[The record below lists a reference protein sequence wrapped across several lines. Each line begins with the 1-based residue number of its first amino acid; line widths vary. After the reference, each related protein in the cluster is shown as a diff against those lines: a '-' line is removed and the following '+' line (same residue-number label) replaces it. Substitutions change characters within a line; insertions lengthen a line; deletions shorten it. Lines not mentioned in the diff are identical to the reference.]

1 MRLRRCDT
9 PAGSDI
15 NEVLYHLTRTT
26 ETDALRERLAA
37 MAASACPRQMNNH
50 ASLSTGWLDLHCA
63 LRTQNKEPTMINDI
77 NIGGVFIPG
86 LLLTALSLWSVRCYS
101 CRFFFSRLYRRL
113 PLRPLLDVST
123 YIVTF
128 FLLLQGL
135 TTLGLF
141 A

>member
-1 MRLRRCDT
+1 
-9 PAGSDI
+9 
-15 NEVLYHLTRTT
+15 
-26 ETDALRERLAA
+26 
-37 MAASACPRQMNNH
+37 
-50 ASLSTGWLDLHCA
+50 
-63 LRTQNKEPTMINDI
+63 MINDI

-86 LLLTALSLWSVRCYS
+86 LLLTALIALVCTLLLVPLFSV
-101 CRFFFSRLYRRL
+101 SRLYRRL

-135 TTLGLF
+135 TTLELF

>member
-1 MRLRRCDT
+1 
-9 PAGSDI
+9 
-15 NEVLYHLTRTT
+15 
-26 ETDALRERLAA
+26 
-37 MAASACPRQMNNH
+37 
-50 ASLSTGWLDLHCA
+50 
-63 LRTQNKEPTMINDI
+63 MINDI

-86 LLLTALSLWSVRCYS
+86 LLLTALIALVCTLLLVPLFSV
-101 CRFFFSRLYRRL
+101 SRLYRRL
-113 PLRPLLDVST
+113 PLHPLLDVST

>member
-1 MRLRRCDT
+1 
-9 PAGSDI
+9 
-15 NEVLYHLTRTT
+15 
-26 ETDALRERLAA
+26 
-37 MAASACPRQMNNH
+37 
-50 ASLSTGWLDLHCA
+50 
-63 LRTQNKEPTMINDI
+63 MINDI

-86 LLLTALSLWSVRCYS
+86 LLLTALIALVCTLLLVPLFSV
-101 CRFFFSRLYRRL
+101 SRLYRRL

-135 TTLGLF
+135 STLGLF

>member
-1 MRLRRCDT
+1 MT
-9 PAGSDI
+9 SISEGF
-15 NEVLYHLTRTT
+15 Y
-26 ETDALRERLAA
+26 
-37 MAASACPRQMNNH
+37 PR
-50 ASLSTGWLDLHCA
+50 
-63 LRTQNKEPTMINDI
+63 
-77 NIGGVFIPG
+77 
-86 LLLTALSLWSVRCYS
+86 LLLTALIAPGLYAVTVPLFSV
-101 CRFFFSRLYRRL
+101 SRLYRRL

>member
-1 MRLRRCDT
+1 
-9 PAGSDI
+9 
-15 NEVLYHLTRTT
+15 
-26 ETDALRERLAA
+26 
-37 MAASACPRQMNNH
+37 
-50 ASLSTGWLDLHCA
+50 
-63 LRTQNKEPTMINDI
+63 MINDI
-77 NIGGVFIPG
+77 NIGGDLIPG
-86 LLLTALSLWSVRCYS
+86 LLLTALIALVCTLLLVPLFSV
-101 CRFFFSRLYRRL
+101 SRLYRRL

>member
-1 MRLRRCDT
+1 
-9 PAGSDI
+9 
-15 NEVLYHLTRTT
+15 
-26 ETDALRERLAA
+26 
-37 MAASACPRQMNNH
+37 
-50 ASLSTGWLDLHCA
+50 
-63 LRTQNKEPTMINDI
+63 MINDI

-86 LLLTALSLWSVRCYS
+86 LLLTALIALVCTLLLVPLFSL
-101 CRFFFSRLYRRL
+101 SRLYRRL

>member
-1 MRLRRCDT
+1 
-9 PAGSDI
+9 
-15 NEVLYHLTRTT
+15 
-26 ETDALRERLAA
+26 
-37 MAASACPRQMNNH
+37 
-50 ASLSTGWLDLHCA
+50 
-63 LRTQNKEPTMINDI
+63 MINDI

-86 LLLTALSLWSVRCYS
+86 LLLTALSALVCTLLLVPLFS
-101 CRFFFSRLYRRL
+101 CSRLYRRL

>member
-1 MRLRRCDT
+1 
-9 PAGSDI
+9 
-15 NEVLYHLTRTT
+15 
-26 ETDALRERLAA
+26 
-37 MAASACPRQMNNH
+37 
-50 ASLSTGWLDLHCA
+50 
-63 LRTQNKEPTMINDI
+63 MINDI

-86 LLLTALSLWSVRCYS
+86 LLLTALIALVCTLLLVPLFSV
-101 CRFFFSRLYRRL
+101 SRLYRRL

-135 TTLGLF
+135 TTPGLF

>member
-1 MRLRRCDT
+1 
-9 PAGSDI
+9 
-15 NEVLYHLTRTT
+15 
-26 ETDALRERLAA
+26 
-37 MAASACPRQMNNH
+37 
-50 ASLSTGWLDLHCA
+50 
-63 LRTQNKEPTMINDI
+63 MINDI

-86 LLLTALSLWSVRCYS
+86 LLLTALIALVCTTLLLVPLFSV
-101 CRFFFSRLYRRL
+101 SRLYRRL

>member
-1 MRLRRCDT
+1 
-9 PAGSDI
+9 
-15 NEVLYHLTRTT
+15 
-26 ETDALRERLAA
+26 
-37 MAASACPRQMNNH
+37 
-50 ASLSTGWLDLHCA
+50 
-63 LRTQNKEPTMINDI
+63 MINDI

-86 LLLTALSLWSVRCYS
+86 LLLTALIALVCTLLLVPLFSV
-101 CRFFFSRLYRRL
+101 SRLYCRL

>member
-1 MRLRRCDT
+1 
-9 PAGSDI
+9 
-15 NEVLYHLTRTT
+15 
-26 ETDALRERLAA
+26 
-37 MAASACPRQMNNH
+37 
-50 ASLSTGWLDLHCA
+50 
-63 LRTQNKEPTMINDI
+63 MINDT

-86 LLLTALSLWSVRCYS
+86 LLLTALIALVCTLLLVPLFSV
-101 CRFFFSRLYRRL
+101 SRLYRRL

>member
-1 MRLRRCDT
+1 
-9 PAGSDI
+9 
-15 NEVLYHLTRTT
+15 
-26 ETDALRERLAA
+26 
-37 MAASACPRQMNNH
+37 
-50 ASLSTGWLDLHCA
+50 
-63 LRTQNKEPTMINDI
+63 MINDI

-86 LLLTALSLWSVRCYS
+86 LLLTALIALVCTLVLVPLFSV
-101 CRFFFSRLYRRL
+101 SRLYRRL

>member
-1 MRLRRCDT
+1 
-9 PAGSDI
+9 
-15 NEVLYHLTRTT
+15 
-26 ETDALRERLAA
+26 
-37 MAASACPRQMNNH
+37 
-50 ASLSTGWLDLHCA
+50 
-63 LRTQNKEPTMINDI
+63 MINDI

-86 LLLTALSLWSVRCYS
+86 LLLTALIALVCTLLLVPLFS
-101 CRFFFSRLYRRL
+101 FSRLYRRL

-123 YIVTF
+123 YILTF

>member
-1 MRLRRCDT
+1 
-9 PAGSDI
+9 
-15 NEVLYHLTRTT
+15 
-26 ETDALRERLAA
+26 
-37 MAASACPRQMNNH
+37 
-50 ASLSTGWLDLHCA
+50 
-63 LRTQNKEPTMINDI
+63 MINDI

-86 LLLTALSLWSVRCYS
+86 LLLTALIALVCTLLLVPLFSV
-101 CRFFFSRLYRRL
+101 SRLYRRL